1 MSQDVAGATV
11 AGELKTTA
19 TGRVVHLG
27 SDAEQRWM
35 GSRHPSSSTPP
46 ARPGLPDGAG
56 LGVHGGRTCA
66 GTGRR
71 RPSELGQAFLD
82 WDKES
87 WVDARIDLSAY
98 GADLEDVR
106 TAAKAPRCLAFEQG
120 QTAFSAMLEAF
131 VQAHRL

>member
-1 MSQDVAGATV
+1 MRG
-11 AGELKTTA
+11 
-19 TGRVVHLG
+19 
-27 SDAEQRWM
+27 
-35 GSRHPSSSTPP
+35 
-46 ARPGLPDGAG
+46 DGAES
-56 LGVHGGRTCA
+56 A
-66 GTGRR
+66 Y
-71 RPSELGQAFLD
+71 EQGQAFLD

-98 GADLEDVR
+98 GAGLEDVR